1 MTRVIEHPAALSGSR
16 LWSMLVITASDEVL
30 RVYAVGLLVMLE
42 AGPRGDSVAS
52 KLHSDLRRILR
63 ESH

>member
-1 MTRVIEHPAALSGSR
+1 
-16 LWSMLVITASDEVL
+16 MLVITASDEVL